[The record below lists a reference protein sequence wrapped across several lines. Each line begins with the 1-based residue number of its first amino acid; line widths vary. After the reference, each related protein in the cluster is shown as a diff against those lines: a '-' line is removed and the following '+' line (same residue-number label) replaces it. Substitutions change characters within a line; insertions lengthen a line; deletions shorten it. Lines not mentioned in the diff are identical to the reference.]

1 MINMNYRMIRF
12 ILGRILRTIGLLM
25 FLPLGFTI
33 YYHEPV
39 MPFIVSIAAC
49 LVIGKIMAGKEPE
62 NKAIYAKD
70 GFVIVA
76 LAWIMMA
83 LFGALP
89 FVLSREIPNFVDAF
103 FESASGFTTTGST
116 IVQDVEI
123 LSHGILLWRG
133 FSHWI
138 GGMGILVFVLT
149 FLPNN
154 SQAFYLLS
162 SESPGPQVGKLVSK
176 LKVTARILYGIY
188 TGMTL
193 ILIILLYLGKMPL
206 FDAIVHGFSTAG
218 TGGFGVKNA
227 SIAFYN
233 SAYIDYVIS
242 VGMLLFAINF
252 NLFYFILLGKIIF
265 VLRNEEVK
273 WYLAF
278 VSLATIIIA
287 LNISSTFSGQSFRYA
302 FFQVTTIISTT
313 GFATTDFNLWPALSK
328 LILILLMFSGGCA
341 GSTAGGIKVSRIAM
355 LFKSAFQSIKKM
367 ISPRMVQTLKFEN
380 TQVKRTIIQDVQ
392 AYMMVY
398 ILVFIVGLSLISLDG
413 FNFETNFTAI
423 ASCISNVGP
432 VLGEIGP
439 YGNLNGY
446 SYFSKL
452 VLSFIMLAGRLEI
465 FPMLILFLPHTWK
478 KSY

>member
-1 MINMNYRMIRF
+1 MNYRMIRF
-12 ILGRILRTIGLLM
+12 IIGRIIKTIGLLM
-25 FLPLGFTI
+25 FLPLGCAI

-39 MPFIVSIAAC
+39 MPFIVSLTAS
-49 LVIGKIMAGKEPE
+49 LVFGHIMGGRQPE
-62 NKAIYAKD
+62 NKTINAKD
-70 GFVIVA
+70 GFITVA
-76 LAWIMMA
+76 LAWIFMA

-89 FVLSREIPNFVDAF
+89 FVLSREIPNFIDAF
-103 FESASGFTTTGST
+103 FESSSGFTTTGST
-116 IVQDVEI
+116 IVQDVES

-133 FSHWI
+133 LSHWI

-149 FLPNN
+149 FLPSN

-162 SESPGPQVGKLVSK
+162 SESTGPQVGKLVSK

-188 TGMTL
+188 TGMTV

-206 FDAIVHGFSTAG
+206 FDAVVHGFSTAG

-242 VGMLLFAINF
+242 VGMLLFAFNF
-252 NLFYFILLGKIIF
+252 NIFYFILLGKIIL
-265 VLRNEEVK
+265 VLRNEELK

-278 VSLATIIIA
+278 VFVSTIIIA
-287 LNISSTFSGQSFRYA
+287 INISSAYSGQSFRYA
-302 FFQVTTIISTT
+302 FFQVTSIISTT
-313 GFATTDFNLWPALSK
+313 GFVTTNFNMWPALSK
-328 LILILLMFSGGCA
+328 LILILLMLSGGCA

-380 TQVKRTIIQDVQ
+380 AQVKRTIIQDVQ

-398 ILVFIVGLSLISLDG
+398 ILVFIIGLSLISFDG
-413 FNFETNFTAI
+413 YNFETNFTAI

-439 YGNLNGY
+439 YGNFGGY
-446 SYFSKL
+446 SYFSKI